1 MLEITKMTIEDYD
14 QIKDILQEKFDDFW
28 TTSSLKQVLENS
40 NNQFFV
46 AKQNDIIIGFAGVLN
61 NIDYVEILNI
71 VVHKEY
77 RNQGYGKELLNAII
91 DYAKEQGKSIVL
103 EVNEHNEYAIELYKN
118 AGFTQNGLRK
128 KYYNN
133 TDDAILMIL
142 NLK

>member
-91 DYAKEQGKSIVL
+91 DYAKEQEKSIVL